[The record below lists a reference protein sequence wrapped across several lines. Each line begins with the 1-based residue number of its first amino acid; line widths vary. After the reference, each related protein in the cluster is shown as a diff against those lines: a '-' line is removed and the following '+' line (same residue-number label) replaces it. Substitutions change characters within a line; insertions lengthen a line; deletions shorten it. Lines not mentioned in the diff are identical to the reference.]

1 MLVNPNLLIDSQF
14 KNPNFWV
21 TYRDYSQE
29 GVTISTVF
37 DETSSRGIILEASE
51 DLLPNTD
58 YTMSVYVKG
67 ERPFYSNYNY
77 FIDRQGGNFNV
88 QDNGKL
94 YSANVW
100 NRVTVIFRHD
110 KNFNYKSIMIGF
122 YKALGGENKI
132 QIKYPKLEIGSVAT
146 PYIPNEKD
154 LDTSKQQLLTGGGYL
169 QRDIPNLELK
179 RVVGYAS

>member
-14 KNPNFWV
+14 KNPNFWE
-21 TYRDYSQE
+21 TYKNYSQE

-100 NRVTVIFRHD
+100 NRVTVLFRHD
-110 KNFNYKSIMIGF
+110 KNFNYKSILIGF

-132 QIKYPKLEIGSVAT
+132 QIKYPKLEIGREAT
-146 PYIPNEKD
+146 PYIPNAKD
-154 LDTSKQQLLTGGGYL
+154 LETSKQQLLTGGGIFKEVL
-169 QRDIPNLELK
+169 PI
-179 RVVGYAS
+179 